1 MIASPLFTRRLK
13 LPNRVLGQWLVRS
26 AGTAIDDA
34 LFRFGWEGGE
44 PAITTV
50 ITADIASGAVRG
62 SRFETRGGIDPVDD
76 DELEITFKKRDG
88 SILATEADRE
98 AAQVGNLCVRFTVL
112 PGAVDTFYL
121 YAGIVPF
128 ARDELQAKLQ
138 EKGLDLSSPLC
149 STIPLRL
156 FNSRG
161 KWANARP
168 VKLLLQEQG
177 RDGFCFGH
185 LPLLELIGPGQR
197 VFPDHDAIEQEM
209 VALLRAVAL
218 TNNVASA
225 RLAALYTTEGFPS
238 VPTGKI
244 SFEWPECRGPAG
256 APGAAGSG
264 PRRGRRFGFIFTYFL
279 Y

>member
-13 LPNRVLGQWLVRS
+13 LPNRVLGQLLVRS

-112 PGAVDTFYL
+112 PGTVDTFYL

-168 VKLLLQEQG
+168 VKG
-177 RDGFCFGH
+177 GDGFGFGH
-185 LPLLELIGPGQR
+185 FLELIGPGQR

-225 RLAALYTTEGFPS
+225 RLAARASPQS
-238 VPTGKI
+238 P
-244 SFEWPECRGPAG
+244 
-256 APGAAGSG
+256 
-264 PRRGRRFGFIFTYFL
+264 RGRSPSSGRSTGGPWSSRVRAKARPQVRIYL
-279 Y
+279 YLFPLLERKFS